1 MAKKV
6 TTTSRHAIH
15 ATMGAKGAPSNGIKA
30 KSIDEAV
37 HTMTRQ
43 IVLDGLKQL
52 SADPVFAARGAS

>member
-1 MAKKV
+1 
-6 TTTSRHAIH
+6 
-15 ATMGAKGAPSNGIKA
+15 MGAKGAPPNGIKA

-52 SADPVFAARGAS
+52 SADTVFAAQEAS